1 MTVVPSLW
9 LCGREE
15 PPLSARIGVFI
26 CPKTRQPPTEAAKP
40 RPSGNSHAER
50 KAIASKRLGV
60 AGDFAAPLPAY
71 RLLSPRW
78 RAMRHPDRCGPHR
91 PELFNRLTNSSRNGS
106 HVETVLP
113 PVRLAGRATRPIGN
127 R

>member
-26 CPKTRQPPTEAAKP
+26 CPKTRQPPTEATKP

-50 KAIASKRLGV
+50 KTIASKRLGV
-60 AGDFAAPLPAY
+60 AGDFAAPC
-71 RLLSPRW
+71 RHIVCFPRGGV
-78 RAMRHPDRCGPHR
+78 RCAIRIGAGP
-91 PELFNRLTNSSRNGS
+91 T
-106 HVETVLP
+106 
-113 PVRLAGRATRPIGN
+113 GRSFQSVHYSAKGCA
-127 R
+127 